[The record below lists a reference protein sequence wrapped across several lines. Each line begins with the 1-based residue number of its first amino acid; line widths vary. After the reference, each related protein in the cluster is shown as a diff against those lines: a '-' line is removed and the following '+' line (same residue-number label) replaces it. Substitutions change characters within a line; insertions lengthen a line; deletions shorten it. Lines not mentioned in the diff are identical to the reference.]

1 MISIENR
8 EAFARAEQ
16 KARQIKPRVRVIK
29 FGEYAVDSSDPGHP
43 PYTVKFSKS
52 DTGHW
57 LSSCTCVAHVGPEYL
72 TEEQR
77 NYRYMPKPCFHI
89 VSGHAAHKVEVF
101 KRQQQREQEHP
112 LPRCECGKP
121 GFACHN
127 AKWWCIICIQQA
139 MQDGLVD
146 LAELDEARSW
156 EDTQAQAEAD
166 AERAAYE
173 EMERDRRD
181 LFG

>member
-8 EAFARAEQ
+8 EAFARAEA

-43 PYTVKFSKS
+43 PYTVKFSKGEA
-52 DTGHW
+52 GHW

-77 NYRYMPKPCFHI
+77 DRYVPKPCFHI

-121 GFACHN
+121 GFACHEDR
-127 AKWWCIICIQQA
+127 WYCGECIKGAQR
-139 MQDGLVD
+139 DGLED
-146 LAELDEARSW
+146 LGELDEARQQAI
-156 EDTQAQAEAD
+156 EDEA
-166 AERAAYE
+166 AGAAYE
-173 EMERDRRD
+173 EMLAKDKAD
-181 LFG
+181 IFG

>member
-8 EAFARAEQ
+8 EAFARAEA

-77 NYRYMPKPCFHI
+77 DRYVPKPCFHI

-112 LPRCECGKP
+112 LPRCECGEV
-121 GFACHN
+121 GFTEYSGR
-127 AKWWCIICIQQA
+127 WYCISCVRGA
-139 MQDGLVD
+139 LRDGLED
-146 LAELDEARSW
+146 LGELDEARQQAI
-156 EDTQAQAEAD
+156 EDEAEQD
-166 AERAAYE
+166 SYR
-173 EMERDRRD
+173 EMLQLEKDRSD

>member
-72 TEEQR
+72 TEDQR
-77 NYRYMPKPCFHI
+77 SYRYMPKPCYHI
-89 VSGHAAHKVEVF
+89 VAGYSVHKVEVF

-121 GFACHN
+121 GFACHEDR
-127 AKWWCIICIQQA
+127 WYCGGCIEGA
-139 MQDGLVD
+139 MRDGLVD
-146 LAELDEARSW
+146 LGELDEARQQAI
-156 EDTQAQAEAD
+156 EDEAEND
-166 AERAAYE
+166 AYREMLQLEKDRA
-173 EMERDRRD
+173 D

>member
-77 NYRYMPKPCFHI
+77 DRYVPKPCFHI
-89 VSGHAAHKVEVF
+89 VAGYSVHKVEVF

-112 LPRCECGKP
+112 LPRCECCGEQ
-121 GFACHN
+121 GFSCY
-127 AKWWCIICIQQA
+127 KERWYCLTCIKRA
-139 MQDGLVD
+139 LRDGLVD
-146 LAELDEARSW
+146 LGELDEANQQAI
-156 EDTQAQAEAD
+156 EDEAEQD
-166 AERAAYE
+166 SVREMLQLEKDRA
-173 EMERDRRD
+173 D

>member
-1 MISIENR
+1 MISIEDR
-8 EAFARAEQ
+8 ALFSRAEA

-72 TEEQR
+72 TEDQR
-77 NYRYMPKPCFHI
+77 NYRYMPKPCYHI
-89 VSGHAAHKVEVF
+89 VAGYSVHKVEVF

-121 GFACHN
+121 GFACHEGRYY
-127 AKWWCIICIQQA
+127 CIDCIKGAQR
-139 MQDGLVD
+139 DGLED
-146 LAELDEARSW
+146 LGELDEARQQAI
-156 EDTQAQAEAD
+156 EDE
-166 AERAAYE
+166 AERDAYR
-173 EMERDRRD
+173 EMLQLEKDRSD
-181 LFG
+181 LFGD